1 MASFGLSLVVAT
13 GFVACNSTSPVS
25 PSAFPSGGGATTITG
40 TAHTAGATAALSFGQ
55 LTHAGGD
62 HPVEVCVVG
71 ADLCAVA
78 DESGYFELVGNFVG
92 DLRLRFSSDD
102 HDVVVTIHD
111 VQLGQTIRVT
121 VSLDGQSGTL
131 EVDSREGGDTDSAVG
146 DEKVSLCHREG
157 NGNFHLIQ
165 VSVSAQPAHEN
176 HGDGYPMEAV
186 PGTDPVL
193 YFDDN
198 CDVLRPDVEIEKST
212 NGEDADT
219 EPGPRI
225 LVDSRVE
232 WTYVVTNT
240 GDFPLINVMV
250 EDDKGVVVTCDDESL
265 LTLLPP
271 GESATCFG
279 RGTATLGRYT
289 NTGMVIAE
297 VMSDLDLPPV
307 SDDDLSHY
315 LGIDG
320 TEEEPDEEDGRK
332 VALCHRRGNGDYHLI
347 EVGAPAVPAH
357 MAHGD
362 MEPMPDGS
370 CPVSDA
376 P

>member
-1 MASFGLSLVVAT
+1 MHKMASFGLSLVVAT

-55 LTHAGGD
+55 LSHAGSD
-62 HPVEVCVVG
+62 DPVEVCVVG

-78 DESGYFELVGNFVG
+78 DESGYFELVGNLVG

-121 VSLDGQSGTL
+121 VSLNGQSGTL
-131 EVDSREGGDTDSAVG
+131 EVDSREGGGERV
-146 DEKVSLCHREG
+146 CHREG
-157 NGNFHLIQ
+157 NGGFHLIQ
-165 VSVSAQPAHEN
+165 VDASALRAHED
-176 HGDGYPMEAV
+176 HGDGYPGEAV
-186 PGTDPVL
+186 PTEPPL
-193 YFDDN
+193 KFDLQ
-198 CDVLRPDVEIEKST
+198 CGIPRPDVEIEKAT

-219 EPGPRI
+219 VPGPRI
-225 LVDSRVE
+225 LVNDSGDFDVE

-240 GDFPLINVMV
+240 GDVPLTNVIV
-250 EDDKGVVVTCDDESL
+250 TDLQGVVVTCRDEDL
-265 LTLLPP
+265 LTLMPH
-271 GESATCFG
+271 GEPVTCVG
-279 RGTATLGRYT
+279 RGTATLGQYT
-289 NTGMVIAE
+289 NTGTVTADF
-297 VMSDLDLPPV
+297 VNDLGTLSV

-320 TEEEPDEEDGRK
+320 TEEETEEEAGPK

-347 EVGAPAVPAH
+347 EVGAAAAPAH

-362 MEPMPDGS
+362 RPPNPEDGS
-370 CPVSDA
+370 CTFSDA